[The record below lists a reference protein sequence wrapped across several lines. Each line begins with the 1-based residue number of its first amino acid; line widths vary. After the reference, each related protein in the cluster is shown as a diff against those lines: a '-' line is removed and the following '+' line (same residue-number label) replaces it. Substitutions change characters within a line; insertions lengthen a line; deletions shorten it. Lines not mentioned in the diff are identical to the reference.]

1 MSHHLLLWPAS
12 AAALTVLSLMGAQA
26 PPAEA
31 QRYREDQRSA
41 ERYRVLELYDRVA
54 DSSRVVA
61 TIATTSRRFGLGSR
75 VAVDVSYSYPGR
87 RLTTSPEWVLV
98 TMESFTPARGGWAFA
113 RPRPLEVR
121 SGGALKLQVPPAEY
135 RKQPVRLFDAGRRES
150 LSFRVPPAEFLTLA
164 SESELTLEVGGA
176 SIRLKGRRME
186 TLRAIAERLKPVT
199 GAGR

>member
-12 AAALTVLSLMGAQA
+12 AAALTVLSLMGGQA
-26 PPAEA
+26 PPVEA
-31 QRYREDQRSA
+31 QRYREDQHYPDRS
-41 ERYRVLELYDRVA
+41 RVLELYDRVA

-75 VAVDVSYSYPGR
+75 VAVDVSYAYAGR
-87 RLTTSPEWVLV
+87 HLTASPEWVII

-135 RKQPVRLFDAGRRES
+135 RKQPVGLFDAGRREM
-150 LSFRVPPAEFLTLA
+150 LAFRVSPAEFLTLV
-164 SESELTLEVGGA
+164 SETELSLEVGGA
-176 SIRLKGRRME
+176 SIELKGLRME
-186 TLRAIAERLKPVT
+186 TLRALAERLKPAVQ
-199 GAGR
+199 AGR

>member
-1 MSHHLLLWPAS
+1 MSHHLLFWPGS

-26 PPAEA
+26 PPVEA

-61 TIATTSRRFGLGSR
+61 TIAATSRRFGLGSR
-75 VAVDVSYSYPGR
+75 VAVDVSYTYPGR
-87 RLTTSPEWVLV
+87 HLTISPEWIII

-113 RPRPLEVR
+113 RPRPLEIR

-135 RKQPVRLFDAGRRES
+135 RKQPVRPFDAGRREM
-150 LSFRVPPAEFLTLA
+150 LSFRVSPAEFLTLV
-164 SESELTLEVGGA
+164 SETELSLEVGGA
-176 SIRLKGRRME
+176 SIRLKGRPME
-186 TLRAIAERLKPVT
+186 ILRALADRLKPVVE
-199 GAGR
+199 AGR

>member
-1 MSHHLLLWPAS
+1 MSHHLLFWPAS

-26 PPAEA
+26 PPVEA

-61 TIATTSRRFGLGSR
+61 TIAATSRRFGLGSR
-75 VAVDVSYSYPGR
+75 VAVDVSYTYPGR
-87 RLTTSPEWVLV
+87 HLAISPEWIII

-135 RKQPVRLFDAGRRES
+135 RKQPVRLFDAGRREM
-150 LSFRVPPAEFLTLA
+150 LSFRVSPAEFLTLV
-164 SESELTLEVGGA
+164 SETELSLEVGGA
-176 SIRLKGRRME
+176 SIRLKDRRME
-186 TLRAIAERLKPVT
+186 ILRALADRLKPVVE
-199 GAGR
+199 AGR

>member
-1 MSHHLLLWPAS
+1 
-12 AAALTVLSLMGAQA
+12 
-26 PPAEA
+26 
-31 QRYREDQRSA
+31 
-41 ERYRVLELYDRVA
+41 
-54 DSSRVVA
+54 VVA

-164 SESELTLEVGGA
+164 SEPGLTLEVGGA
-176 SIRLKGRRME
+176 SIRLKGRPME
-186 TLRAIAERLKPVT
+186 TLRALAQRLKPVT
-199 GAGR
+199 GTGR

>member
-31 QRYREDQRSA
+31 QRYGEDQRSA

-75 VAVDVSYSYPGR
+75 VAVDVSYAYPGR
-87 RLTTSPEWVLV
+87 HLTAAPEWVII

-121 SGGALKLQVPPAEY
+121 SGRYLKLQVPPAEY
-135 RKQPVRLFDAGRRES
+135 RKQRVRLFDSGRRES
-150 LSFRVPPAEFLTLA
+150 LSFRISPAEFLRLA
-164 SESELTLEVGGA
+164 SEPELTLEVGGA
-176 SIRLKGRRME
+176 SIRLKRRME
-186 TLRAIAERLKPVT
+186 TLRAFAQRLKPVT
-199 GAGR
+199 EAGR